1 MKKEDLKWKLEP
13 QNSEEFLEE
22 QREAWIKICLEHRQ
36 KEYSEPIHFISDAL
50 PVKVRQYD
58 ARLTFINHKF
68 ISNSISSYYY
78 GVFVKI
84 NCRVFMIEYE
94 SVFY

>member
-1 MKKEDLKWKLEP
+1 MEP

-22 QREAWIKICLEHRQ
+22 QREAWIKICLEHR
-36 KEYSEPIHFISDAL
+36 
-50 PVKVRQYD
+50 PVKVRKYD

-84 NCRVFMIEYE
+84 NCHVFMIEYE